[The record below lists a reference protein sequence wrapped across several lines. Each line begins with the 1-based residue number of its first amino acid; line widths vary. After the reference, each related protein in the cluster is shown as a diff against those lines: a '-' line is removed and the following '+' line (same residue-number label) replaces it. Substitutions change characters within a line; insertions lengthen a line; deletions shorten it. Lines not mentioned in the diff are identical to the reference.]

1 MESKLEKLEVIKE
14 NARHEKDTGSTEVQV
29 ALITDRIAK
38 LTEHLKIHKKDHHS
52 RRGLFIMINHRRK
65 LLKYL
70 FRSDFD
76 RYNNL
81 IAKLGIRSIVARG

>member
-1 MESKLEKLEVIKE
+1 MESKLEKSKVIKE

-38 LTEHLKIHKKDHHS
+38 LTEHLKVHKKDHHS
-52 RRGLFIMINHRRK
+52 RRGLFMMINQRRK

-70 FRSDFD
+70 FRSDSG
-76 RYNNL
+76 RYDAL
-81 IAKLGIRSIVARG
+81 IVKLGIRSIVARG

>member
-1 MESKLEKLEVIKE
+1 MGKKLEKSQIIKE

-29 ALITDRIAK
+29 ALITNRIAK
-38 LTEHLKIHKKDHHS
+38 LTDHLKIHDKDHHS
-52 RRGLFIMINHRRK
+52 RRGLFIMINKRRR

-70 FRSDFD
+70 FRSNSD
-76 RYNNL
+76 RYVAL